1 MHWLPTCLLA
11 SLLGVGCTTAPDARK
26 ATPPKKGDP
35 KTGKTAPPT
44 APEISPVN
52 ALSGRVMLVNGPLKY
67 IVAEGTLGRLPA
79 AEQML
84 HAYRDGQRVGE
95 VRVSQQARGANFTAD
110 IVQGELRVGD
120 TLRSD

>member
-11 SLLGVGCTTAPDARK
+11 GVLGVGCSTAPDARK
-26 ATPPKKGDP
+26 TSSQKADP
-35 KTGKTAPPT
+35 KSGKVAPPPG
-44 APEISPVN
+44 PEISPVN

-67 IVAEGTLGRLPA
+67 IVAEGTLGRLPT
-79 AEQML
+79 AEQVL
-84 HAYRDGQRVGE
+84 NAYRDGQRVGE

-110 IVQGELRVGD
+110 ILQGELRVGD

>member
-11 SLLGVGCTTAPDARK
+11 GLLGAGCTTAPDARK
-26 ATPPKKGDP
+26 SNSKKGDP
-35 KTGKTAPPT
+35 KTGKAAPPT
-44 APEISPVN
+44 APVISPVN

-79 AEQML
+79 ADQVL
-84 HAYRDGQRVGE
+84 NVYRDGQRVGE